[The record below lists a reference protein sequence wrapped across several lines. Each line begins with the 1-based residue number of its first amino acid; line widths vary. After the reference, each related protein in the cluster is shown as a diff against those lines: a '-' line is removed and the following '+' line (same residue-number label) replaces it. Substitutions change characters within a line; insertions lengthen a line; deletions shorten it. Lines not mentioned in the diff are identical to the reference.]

1 VRSRAT
7 LALLALVAVLG
18 AAAVLVVGPWR
29 SDRPR
34 EHGAALP
41 GLVPAEVQAVR
52 IARAGGEVLLAREGG
67 GWKLGAAREAADAAA
82 VDAVLADLAALEV
95 SAVVSRNAAKQAA
108 YETDAELGIAVRL
121 EGAGGKLIAAFTVG
135 KRGPDFASAYLKRD
149 GAAEVLLVSGDVR
162 TPLAKPMESWKEP
175 PKPSEP
181 PQPPDP
187 STEQAK

>member
-7 LALLALVAVLG
+7 LALLALLVVLG
-18 AAAVLVVGPWR
+18 AAAALVVGPWR

-41 GLVPAEVQAVR
+41 GLVPAEVQAIR

-67 GWKLGAAREAADAAA
+67 GWKLGEARDAADAAA
-82 VDAVLADLAALEV
+82 VDALLADLAALEV
-95 SAVVSRNAAKQAA
+95 GAVVSKNAAKQAA
-108 YETDAELGIAVRL
+108 YETDAEKGIAVRL

-149 GAAEVLLVSGDVR
+149 GAVEVLLVSRDVR
-162 TPLAKPMESWKEP
+162 TPLARPAENWKEP
-175 PKPSEP
+175 PKPTEP
-181 PQPPDP
+181 PTASP
-187 STEQAK
+187 SK